1 LKKLLN
7 CGVSPKLAQDIVREL
22 PYSDKLETAWESTLA
37 KLRGRLNLINE
48 DMIEKGGVIALVGP
62 TGVGKTTTVAKLAA
76 RYALRRGVRH
86 AALITTDNYR
96 VGAHEQLRTYG
107 RLLDIPIRNAL
118 SKEELHSHLNDLMD
132 KDLVLIDTA
141 GMSQRDLRI
150 SEQLSVL
157 KESNANMKVY
167 LVLTATSQLSALQE
181 TISVFRGINLDGCIL
196 TKLDEATSIGPAISA
211 IIEQKLPLAY
221 VSDGQRVPEDLHLA
235 RGDKLIN
242 RDSFDMNRRK
252 VGSIDELMRCSMG
265 RVVSN
270 AH

>member
-1 LKKLLN
+1 M
-7 CGVSPKLAQDIVREL
+7 
-22 PYSDKLETAWESTLA
+22 
-37 KLRGRLNLINE
+37 NE
-48 DMIEKGGVIALVGP
+48 DVVEKGGVIALVGP
-62 TGVGKTTTVAKLAA
+62 TGVGKTTTIAKLAA

-86 AALITTDNYR
+86 AALISTDNYR

-107 RLLDIPIRNAL
+107 RLLDIPLRNAL
-118 SKEELHSHLNDLMD
+118 NKEELQSHLDDLVD

-157 KESNANMKVY
+157 KESKANIKVY
-167 LVLTATSQLSALQE
+167 LVLAATSQLSGLEE

-196 TKLDEATSIGPAISA
+196 TKLDEATSIGPALSA

-235 RGDKLIN
+235 RIDKLIN
-242 RDSFDMNRRK
+242 SSTFDMNK
-252 VGSIDELMRCSMG
+252 GESDSIEELMRFSVG
-265 RVVSN
+265 RMVSN